1 MKNSNK
7 KTLYSGLLVLTAF
20 VLWTILVCIIDV
32 DAVGPN
38 GSQVGFS
45 KVNVFIHNITG
56 VNMSLYTIT
65 DWLGLVPIIITLGFA
80 VLGAL
85 QWIRRKKLKL
95 VDYNIFVLAGFY
107 VMVVAIYVFFEIVSI
122 NYRPVLIN
130 DCLEKSYPSSTTMLV
145 LTIMPTT
152 IMQIKSRFKN
162 LKLKNG
168 LVIVS
173 VIFIIFMVFGRL
185 ISGVH
190 WFTDIVGGVLLS
202 AGLVKLYCFV
212 INLK

>member
-107 VMVVAIYVFFEIVSI
+107 VMVVAIYVFFEMASI